1 MSVRTEASGRR
12 SVHLEFE
19 VPGTPEQVWQAIA
32 TGPGISSWFVPAEVE
47 EREGGA
53 ITFHLGVMDSSGI
66 VTAWEPPRRFAYE
79 ERDWG
84 ENAPPLATEC
94 LVEARS
100 GGTCVVRLVHS
111 LFASGDEWDDQME
124 SFEAGWPPFF
134 DVLRLVLSHFEGQP
148 SASFR
153 VMNAAHRPEPE
164 AWDALVKELG
174 LENAARGERR
184 TASASGTPPFA
195 GTVERGAGEGKN
207 AHEILLRLDE
217 PAPGVALIGAYTWG
231 GQTWAMLSLY
241 LFGDRARALAN
252 RDEPLWKAWM
262 NEIFAPATVEEPS

>member
-1 MSVRTEASGRR
+1 MSVKTDASGRR
-12 SVHLEFE
+12 SVELEFE

-53 ITFHLGVMDSSGI
+53 IVFHLGVMDSSGV

-134 DVLRLVLSHFEGQP
+134 DVLRLVLTHFAGRP
-148 SASFR
+148 SSSFR
-153 VMNAAHRPEPE
+153 LMNPAGRPEPE
-164 AWDALVKELG
+164 AWDALAGALG
-174 LENAARGERR
+174 LQNAARGERR
-184 TASASGTPPFA
+184 TAPGAPPFS
-195 GTVERGAGEGKN
+195 GLVERAAGEGKN
-207 AHEILLRLDE
+207 AHEILVRLDE
-217 PAPGVALIGAYTWG
+217 PAPGVALAGAYTWG

-241 LFGDRARALAN
+241 LFGDRASAIAD
-252 RDEPLWKAWM
+252 RDKPSWQAWM
-262 NEIFAPATVEEPS
+262 DEIFTPAAVEGRS